1 MQKYSI
7 FNLVKNAFSNHENWD
22 LAWKDPTPKEEYDVV
37 IIGGGGHGL
46 ATAYYLAKE
55 HNITNVAII
64 EKGWIGGGNVGR
76 NTTIIRSNYMHDEN
90 GLFSEFGM
98 DLWRKM
104 SQDLNYNVMFSPRGI
119 INLAH
124 SDAQMNAYARR
135 GNSMRLNGID
145 AVLLN
150 REQVKEIIPMAD
162 FSENVRF
169 PIFGGLMQPSAGT
182 ARHDAVAWG
191 YARQADY
198 MGVDIIQ
205 NCEVIGFDVSA
216 GKIKGIRTSRGNIK
230 VKTPTSSSTDY
241 RGIIGGIDG
250 TVSDATMLNA
260 NGYLDFPTPAMT
272 AGTDYGCQYFVN
284 LASTFNIDLWADSG
298 YTIQVWIYLNRPL
311 IYNDAN
317 AHNTANIENQINI
330 LSEKGNSNLDKNQ
343 WYLDGNYNAT
353 QAQNLQST
361 YDWHYVNN
369 NISTQ
374 SYRDVLQ
381 NYGVDEVSSGG
392 WRALTL
398 TADKDGTIYPY
409 TNFYVNASRIRA
421 DKRVSVPDTTAAPQA
436 IGTFGLDPTTGATGA
451 KPGMSFIGVMGPI
464 LTWNRELTYSQVV
477 DSYAQLY
484 QSLPTPS

>member
-150 REQVKEIIPMAD
+150 REQVREIIPMAD

-191 YARQADY
+191 YARQADS

-205 NCEVIGFDVSA
+205 NCEVTGFDVVA

-230 VKTPTSSSTDY
+230 AKKVGICVAGST
-241 RGIIGGIDG
+241 
-250 TVSDATMLNA
+250 
-260 NGYLDFPTPAMT
+260 
-272 AGTDYGCQYFVN
+272 
-284 LASTFNIDLWADSG
+284 
-298 YTIQVWIYLNRPL
+298 
-311 IYNDAN
+311 
-317 AHNTANIENQINI
+317 NI
-330 LSEKGNSNLDKNQ
+330 LAEKLNMTLPIETHLLQACVSEPVKPVLDNVVTFGAGHFYVSQSDKGEMVMGGD
-343 WYLDGNYNAT
+343 LDGYN
-353 QAQNLQST
+353 
-361 YDWHYVNN
+361 
-369 NISTQ
+369 
-374 SYRDVLQ
+374 
-381 NYGVDEVSSGG
+381 
-392 WRALTL
+392 
-398 TADKDGTIYPY
+398 
-409 TNFYVNASRIRA
+409 
-421 DKRVSVPDTTAAPQA
+421 
-436 IGTFGLDPTTGATGA
+436 
-451 KPGMSFIGVMGPI
+451 
-464 LTWNRELTYSQVV
+464 
-477 DSYAQLY
+477 SYAQRGN
-484 QSLPTPS
+484 LPTLQHVLTEGIAMMPFLSKLKMLRTWGGIMDMSMDGSPIIDKTHIEGLYLNCGWCYGGFKATPASGWTFAHTIAQDRVHELNAGYSLNRFNTGHLIDEKGLGTKTWIS